1 MWRGSTTCKKVC
13 LLLKWMQT
21 FREQLMKGRWCTSY
35 RPVLLSFIIY
45 CLNCIRRDRN
55 SSYKTGLK
63 YTANILGCRSWKTL
77 YTLHLQCKD
86 STCHRMSKK
95 RPTLYVL
102 WYYYVGIDAVTE
114 IGLSWFLK
122 LVLYISS
129 AWKTIVPIV
138 WCFKL
143 FVSLI
148 SI

>member
-1 MWRGSTTCKKVC
+1 
-13 LLLKWMQT
+13 
-21 FREQLMKGRWCTSY
+21 
-35 RPVLLSFIIY
+35 
-45 CLNCIRRDRN
+45 
-55 SSYKTGLK
+55 
-63 YTANILGCRSWKTL
+63 
-77 YTLHLQCKD
+77 
-86 STCHRMSKK
+86 MSKK

-148 SI
+148 SIQTVDQYYTRRLITAI